1 MKIGKIKGF
10 QRSGKVERGLILKW
24 TSLTFLIIVFF
35 VFNGCASSRLV
46 EKPTENSPDLHMS
59 SNNEQINMSLN
70 NVLIPNGPGSWIKDA
85 KWDEYVVTI
94 TNLSSKPLSIA
105 KISLVDPRGV
115 YLDAGTDVITL
126 EKTSERLAKAYKEAG
141 IDFAVG
147 VAPSALIV
155 AGVAAGTVGAVAA
168 STILLPVAL
177 VAAPIVYFKRQ
188 NDEVKDREDVLAEFN
203 RRRLANGMTITGN
216 ATITGSLFFPMV
228 PNPQDLVMEY
238 RIDNTI
244 STIELKTQK
253 IQGIHV
259 VSKETPQPTTTTK
272 DNGSKEAPQ
281 PTI

>member
-1 MKIGKIKGF
+1 MV
-10 QRSGKVERGLILKW
+10 KVERGLIRKW
-24 TSLTFLIIVFF
+24 TSSIFLIIVFF

-94 TNLSSKPLSIA
+94 TNLSSKPLSSA

-155 AGVAAGTVGAVAA
+155 AGVAAGSIGVIAA
-168 STILLPVAL
+168 STVLLPVAI
-177 VAAPIVYFKRQ
+177 VAAPIVYLKRQ

-203 RRRLANGMTITGN
+203 RRRLANGTTITGN

-228 PNPQDLVMEY
+228 PNPQALVMEY

-244 STIELKTQK
+244 NTVELKTQK

-259 VSKETPQPTTTTK
+259 ASNEAPPATTATPPATTK
-272 DNGSKEAPQ
+272 
-281 PTI
+281 

>member
-1 MKIGKIKGF
+1 
-10 QRSGKVERGLILKW
+10 
-24 TSLTFLIIVFF
+24 
-35 VFNGCASSRLV
+35 
-46 EKPTENSPDLHMS
+46 MS

-94 TNLSSKPLSIA
+94 TNISSKPLSIT

-141 IDFAVG
+141 IDFAIGAVPTALVG
-147 VAPSALIV
+147 VGL
-155 AGVAAGTVGAVAA
+155 AAGTVGAVAA
-168 STILLPVAL
+168 ATVLLPVAI
-177 VAAPIVYFKRQ
+177 VAAPVVYFSRQ
-188 NDEVKDREDVLAEFN
+188 NAEAKDREDVLAEFN
-203 RRRLANGMTITGN
+203 RRRLANGTTITGN

-228 PNPQDLVMEY
+228 PNPQALVMEY

-259 VSKETPQPTTTTK
+259 A
-272 DNGSKEAPQ
+272 SKEAPQ
-281 PTI
+281 TAPVATPPAPAPEPGQGSASAK

>member
-1 MKIGKIKGF
+1 MV
-10 QRSGKVERGLILKW
+10 KVERVLIHKW
-24 TSLTFLIIVFF
+24 ISSIFLIIVFF

-105 KISLVDPRGV
+105 KFSLVDPRGI

-141 IDFAVG
+141 IDFAIG
-147 VAPSALIV
+147 AAPTALVV
-155 AGVAAGTVGAVAA
+155 AGMAAGTVGAVVGA
-168 STILLPVAL
+168 TVLLPVAI
-177 VAAPIVYFKRQ
+177 VAAPIAYFSRQ
-188 NDEVKDREDVLAEFN
+188 NAEIKDREDVLAEFN
-203 RRRLANGMTITGN
+203 HRRLANGTTITGN

-228 PNPQDLVMEY
+228 PNPQVLVMEY

-259 VSKETPQPTTTTK
+259 A
-272 DNGSKEAPQ
+272 SKEAP
-281 PTI
+281 PATATPPAATPPAPAK